1 MHINDLDLLMK
12 LRDFFGVGTV
22 YLSRNTASA
31 QYQVSGI
38 NNLLVLLNHFKNY
51 PLQSSKRHSFFIFNI
66 ILDLM
71 AKKEHLTKAGLLKV
85 ISYINLL
92 NKPLNKESLAKIIKI
107 LGPLPFLALPPV
119 PIITSLEIIH
129 PYWIVGFI
137 MGDGG
142 FTFTKSVATSKK
154 THETRVYFSLQMF
167 VCQLKMDAYLLR
179 SIANHIGVGLVNTE
193 YNSPM
198 AQLVISNAK
207 AIQHLLL
214 PFFSKYPLLGHKRI
228 QYDLWLKAVLI
239 IFGESKYSK
248 ERQNSLI
255 LVLMELS
262 ELQSRAQDK
271 RFLSKFLST

>member
-1 MHINDLDLLMK
+1 
-12 LRDFFGVGTV
+12 
-22 YLSRNTASA
+22 
-31 QYQVSGI
+31 
-38 NNLLVLLNHFKNY
+38 
-51 PLQSSKRHSFFIFNI
+51 
-66 ILDLM
+66 M

-129 PYWIVGFI
+129 PYWILGFI